1 MTDVAHEFAREVLNR
16 GEDATRDYLALNLG
30 EPDLHLVKPRRV
42 GGCVMDADV
51 TILLKEFPD
60 LGSTMGREIIGDD
73 MNFLCWGLTGNDL
86 LEESHELRAGM
97 ACRGFAEDFA
107 TLGIERCKERKC
119 PVSIIFKTVPL
130 RRLENGLCF

>member
-1 MTDVAHEFAREVLNR
+1 MATDVADEFAIEIFERD
-16 GEDATRDYLALNLG
+16 EDAASDYITLDFG
-30 EPDLHLVKPRRV
+30 KPDLHLVKPRRV

-73 MNFLCWGLTGNDL
+73 MNLLCWGLTGNDL

-107 TLGIERCKERKC
+107 TLGVERRKERKR
-119 PVSIIFKTVPL
+119 PVSIIFKTMPL
-130 RRLENGLCF
+130 WATWAQG